1 MLGLKNNNEYY
12 WEPTKIDY
20 FTNYKVHR
28 AYSSFIHSVV
38 EATPNDGLRA
48 VNQIFTMGRPEE
60 MAYVGVTTEEY
71 KDENAYIFHLKQF
84 DNLSVS

>member
-20 FTNYKVHR
+20 FDNYKVQR

-48 VNQIFTMGRPEE
+48 VN
-60 MAYVGVTTEEY
+60 
-71 KDENAYIFHLKQF
+71 
-84 DNLSVS
+84 